1 MTQSGRSTYK
11 RQYAIKTRASGHELL
26 TQSAFDQNRVALIG
40 VPSSAGARQAGQ
52 EQAPKRLRDAGLVQR
67 LVSRGIDVMDLGDL
81 TEVCFRPDV
90 ENPRNQN
97 IALVLNVLEGVADS
111 VDKAITNRAWPLVI
125 GGDCS
130 ISIGVIAALTKH
142 FVDLGLSYIDGD
154 VDLNTPET
162 THTGILDG
170 MVMAHILGRGAD
182 RLTKFGGRYP
192 LLEEQDIALF
202 GYSTQAGGI
211 DSAEIDF
218 LRVSRMAKFPYED
231 VTDDV
236 QTAAIRALH
245 VLEKQAGHLL
255 VHFDVDVINHDE
267 FPAVDVGHRP
277 GLTLAQAK
285 QAVGVF
291 TGSKKA
297 VGLVVAEFNAARDAD
312 GTMAEALIDII
323 EEAIASKP

>member
-1 MTQSGRSTYK
+1 METGT
-11 RQYAIKTRASGHELL
+11 TGDGLL
-26 TQSAFDQNRVALIG
+26 TRSAFDQNRVALIG

-52 EQAPKRLRDAGLVQR
+52 EQAPKCLRDAGLVQR
-67 LVSRGIDVMDLGDL
+67 LVSRGIDVLDLGDL
-81 TEVCFRPDV
+81 TEVCFRPDA

-111 VDKAITNRAWPLVI
+111 VDKAVRHRAWPLVI

-182 RLTKFGGRYP
+182 ELTEIGARYP
-192 LLEEQDIALF
+192 LLKEQDIALF
-202 GYSTQAGGI
+202 GYSVQAGGI
-211 DSAEIDF
+211 DPAEIDI
-218 LRVSRMAKFPYED
+218 LRESRMAKFPFED

-236 QTAAIRALH
+236 QAAAIRALH
-245 VLEKQAGHLL
+245 GLEKKVEHIL
-255 VHFDVDVINHDE
+255 VHFDVDVINYDE

-277 GLTLAQAK
+277 GLDLAQAK
-285 QAVGVF
+285 EAVGVF
-291 TGSKKA
+291 TGSEKA
-297 VGLVVAEFNAARDAD
+297 VGLVVAEFNAARDTD
-312 GTMAEALIDII
+312 GTMAEALIGII
-323 EEAIASKP
+323 EEAIAPQL

>member
-1 MTQSGRSTYK
+1 
-11 RQYAIKTRASGHELL
+11 LL

-52 EQAPKRLRDAGLVQR
+52 EQAPKCLRDAGLVQR
-67 LVSRGIDVMDLGDL
+67 LVSRGIDVLDLGDV
-81 TEVCFRPDV
+81 TEVCFHPDA

-97 IALVLNVLEGVADS
+97 IALVLNVLEDVADS
-111 VDKAITNRAWPLVI
+111 VDKAIRHRAWPLVI

-182 RLTKFGGRYP
+182 QLTKFGARYP
-192 LLEEQDIALF
+192 LLKEQDIALF
-202 GYSTQAGGI
+202 GYSVQAGGI
-211 DSAEIDF
+211 DPAEIDI
-218 LRVSRMAKFPYED
+218 LRESRMAKFPFED

-236 QTAAIRALH
+236 QAAAIRALQG
-245 VLEKQAGHLL
+245 LEKKVEHLL
-255 VHFDVDVINHDE
+255 VHFDVDVINYDE

-277 GLTLAQAK
+277 GLALAQARE
-285 QAVGVF
+285 AVGVF
-291 TGSKKA
+291 TGSEKA
-297 VGLVVAEFNAARDAD
+297 VGLVVAEFNAARDTD
-312 GTMAEALIDII
+312 GTMAEALIGII
-323 EEAIASKP
+323 EEAIASQL